1 MRRRLTSLILMF
13 CMCWQ
18 SLAFAGAG
26 VLVTEGNEMLHEV
39 LHFEGAAHHH
49 DDHAGSF
56 HQDDSPASTQH
67 AIDDACVFAPALPAG
82 VDLPLLAVCATPP
95 VDVRST
101 EPPPPFLSGPERP
114 PKTLS

>member
-26 VLVTEGNEMLHEV
+26 VLVTEGHELLHEV

-49 DDHAGSF
+49 DEHAGGY

-82 VDLPLLAVCATPP
+82 AVLSLLAVCATPP
-95 VDVRST
+95 VDLRSA